1 MFEPTDVPKMLAR
14 REKLKETH
22 KNGNGFG
29 LTLAQHVQAMRMLPT
44 PRTTD
49 VCSGRGAKQING
61 KWYRPSKALEQG
73 TLIGGANLSDVAEAT
88 GQTLP
93 TPTARDWKDNGTSPA
108 ELSRNSKTLA
118 TVAGG
123 KLNPTW
129 VEWLMGWPLG
139 WTDCAPLATDKWQ
152 SWLRA
157 HGDC

>member
-1 MFEPTDVPKMLAR
+1 MPANLPTPRASDC
-14 REKLKETH
+14 

-29 LTLAQHVQAMRMLPT
+29 LTLAQHVQTVQM
-44 PRTTD
+44 
-49 VCSGRGAKQING
+49 I
-61 KWYRPSKALEQG
+61 
-73 TLIGGANLSDVAEAT
+73 
-88 GQTLP
+88 P

-118 TVAGG
+118 TVDGG